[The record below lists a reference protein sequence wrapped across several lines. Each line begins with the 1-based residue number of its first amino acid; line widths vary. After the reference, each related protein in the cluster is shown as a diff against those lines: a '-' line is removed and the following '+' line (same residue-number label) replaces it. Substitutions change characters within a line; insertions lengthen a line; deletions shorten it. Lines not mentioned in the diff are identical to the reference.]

1 MPTALRGYEANRP
14 AQSRGHGT
22 QTLCPL
28 PGVVVK
34 RFEFRLQR
42 LLHLKEQE
50 KKLSELAVLQART
63 ALDFVLAE
71 KAQLLESL
79 QQTAMAL
86 QGKVGQPVAVA
97 DWMVGQMHTGRI
109 TASLEST
116 EQKIQKAKQQLL
128 SAVQTQMTLARDV
141 EALSHLRSREWK
153 EYRRKIAAAQ
163 QDQLDEV
170 GLRRW
175 RPEGSTQEMRVN
187 S

>member
-1 MPTALRGYEANRP
+1 M
-14 AQSRGHGT
+14 
-22 QTLCPL
+22 
-28 PGVVVK
+28 K

-50 KKLSELAVLQART
+50 KKLSELAVLKARA

-79 QQTAMAL
+79 QQTAVAL
-86 QGKVGQPVAVA
+86 QGKVGQAVAIA
-97 DWMVGQMHTGRI
+97 DWMVRQMHTGQI
-109 TASLEST
+109 TAALELT
-116 EQKIQKAKQQLL
+116 EQRIQSARQQLL
-128 SAVQTQMTLARDV
+128 SAVQAQMALARDV
-141 EALSHLRSREWK
+141 ESLSHLRSQEWT
-153 EYRRKIAAAQ
+153 EYRRKLAAVQ

-175 RPEGSTQEMRVN
+175 RPEGSMQEMMVN